1 MARRMLLYLPKRSMA
16 LGTEAIDSGGQ
27 MDNTQRIHVVSSD
40 SVTEEFIGE
49 RRLWTAVI
57 VNAVEEWRAG
67 TLRARRAAQ
76 TFLFE
81 SDTDFNRA
89 CDGAGLDPGN
99 LRSKLLKLGRR
110 VEMEGSLAHPIAA

>member
-1 MARRMLLYLPKRSMA
+1 M
-16 LGTEAIDSGGQ
+16 DS
-27 MDNTQRIHVVSSD
+27 TPRIHVVSSD

-57 VNAVEEWRAG
+57 VNAVEEWKAG

-81 SDTDFNRA
+81 SDNDFNRA

-99 LRSKLLKLGRR
+99 LRSKLLKVGCR
-110 VEMEGSLAHPIAA
+110 VEMRGSLVRPIAA

>member
-1 MARRMLLYLPKRSMA
+1 MGS
-16 LGTEAIDSGGQ
+16 
-27 MDNTQRIHVVSSD
+27 TQRIHRVSSD

-57 VNAVEEWRAG
+57 VNAIEEWKVG
-67 TLRARRAAQ
+67 TLKARRAAQ

-81 SDTDFNRA
+81 SDHDFNRV

-99 LRSKLLKLGRR
+99 LRSKLLKVGRR
-110 VEMEGSLAHPIAA
+110 VEMQGPLARPLAA

>member
-1 MARRMLLYLPKRSMA
+1 MRSTTQIHA
-16 LGTEAIDSGGQ
+16 VSG
-27 MDNTQRIHVVSSD
+27 D

-57 VNAVEEWRAG
+57 VNAIEEWKDG

-81 SDTDFNRA
+81 SDNDFFSVCA
-89 CDGAGLDPGN
+89 SAGLDPSH
-99 LRSKLLKLGRR
+99 LRSKLLKIGHR
-110 VEMEGSLAHPIAA
+110 VEMQGPLARPIAA